1 MEVKMAD
8 RVSEL
13 AALSLTEKERD
24 VFQRDVEQ
32 MLSFVDRMKELD
44 VDGVEPLY
52 QVTGGTLELRED
64 VAEDAVW
71 NDDGKAEDE
80 AGNDDGKAEG
90 TVCGKAAGAEARE
103 IYLQGAPK
111 RRDEYF
117 AVPKSFS

>member
-8 RVSEL
+8 RISEL

-52 QVTGGTLELRED
+52 QVTGGNSELRED
-64 VAEDAVW
+64 VAEDTVG
-71 NDDGKAEDE
+71 NDGGKSEGAADGKK
-80 AGNDDGKAEG
+80 AG
-90 TVCGKAAGAEARE
+90 TEARE
-103 IYLQGAPK
+103 FYLQGAPK
-111 RRDEYF
+111 RRGEYF
-117 AVPKSFS
+117 VVPKSFS